1 MEKAEL
7 GTRRRDWSRV
17 RWAIFRVCQRYRYT
31 YTEPAT
37 DIRQRLVMVP
47 PATHGEQSLL
57 DHRLAVAGAGPD
69 VERRWSEDDFG
80 NKVCVVALP
89 RVARAVEFEA
99 TFRVRKQ
106 RSGQPVPAGLGFAQA
121 GRSLLAE
128 TALTAADERMR
139 DVAAGIAARTDSP
152 RERAELAAEWAAGAI
167 SYRIGATGVQTPA
180 ALALHLG
187 LGVCQDY
194 AHILLSVLR
203 RLGVPA
209 RYVSGHLPGEG
220 VPHAWTEAI
229 FEAPELPGGAE
240 AVAFDPTHR
249 RRTGVEYITVAVG
262 RDFADVTP
270 TSGYFSG
277 PGSGR
282 LSAERRVEVVQV
294 AESEGVVAA

>member
-1 MEKAEL
+1 
-7 GTRRRDWSRV
+7 V

-31 YTEPAT
+31 YSEPAT

-47 PATHGEQSLL
+47 PAAHGDQRLL
-57 DHRLAVAGAGPD
+57 DHRLAVSGAGPD
-69 VERRWSEDDFG
+69 VVPQWSLDDFG

-89 RVARAVEFEA
+89 RVAAAVEFEA
-99 TFRVRKQ
+99 TFDVRRQ
-106 RSGQPVPAGLGFAQA
+106 RTGQPAAAGCTYAQA
-121 GRSLLAE
+121 RRTLLGE
-128 TALTAADERMR
+128 TALTAADERLLG
-139 DVAAGIAARTDSP
+139 VAAGIAAQTDSP
-152 RERAELAAEWAAGAI
+152 RERAEQAAAWAADAI

-194 AHILLSVLR
+194 AHILLCVLR
-203 RLGVPA
+203 RLGVPG

-220 VPHAWTEAI
+220 VPHAWVEAI
-229 FEAPELPGGAE
+229 FEAPGLPGGAE

-249 RRTGVEYITVAVG
+249 RRAGVEYITVAVG

-277 PGSGR
+277 PASGR
-282 LSAERRVEVVQV
+282 LSASRRVEVVQV
-294 AESEGVVAA
+294 AEIEGVAA